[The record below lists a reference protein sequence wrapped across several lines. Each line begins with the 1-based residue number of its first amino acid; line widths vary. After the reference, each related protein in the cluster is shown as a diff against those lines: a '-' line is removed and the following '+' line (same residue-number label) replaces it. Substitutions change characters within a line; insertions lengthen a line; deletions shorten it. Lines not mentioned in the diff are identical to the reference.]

1 MDINTLED
9 NKMKTNKLKH
19 KHQSGF
25 TLIEIMIVVA
35 IIAGLVAMVAPNIL
49 GEAGAARVKTAKA
62 EMSNISSAL
71 SMYKLNNFT
80 YPSTS
85 QGLEALVS
93 KPSGSPEPKN
103 YKDGGYIPRL
113 PTDPWG
119 NHYLYLSQQGKF
131 ELISYGADGEEGGEG
146 DAVDISSLD

>member
-1 MDINTLED
+1 MKQIKNTQ
-9 NKMKTNKLKH
+9 KTQK
-19 KHQSGF
+19 GF
-25 TLIEIMIVVA
+25 TLIEIMVVLA
-35 IIAGLVAMVAPNIL
+35 ILAGLVAMVAPNII

-62 EMSNISSAL
+62 EMANISSAL

-103 YKDGGYIPRL
+103 YKDGGYMPKL
-113 PTDPWG
+113 PIDPWG
-119 NHYLYLSQQGKF
+119 NEYLYISKQGKF
-131 ELISYGADGEEGGEG
+131 EIISFGADGEEGGEG
-146 DAVDISSLD
+146 DATDISSLD

>member
-1 MDINTLED
+1 MKQIKNTQ
-9 NKMKTNKLKH
+9 KTQK
-19 KHQSGF
+19 GF
-25 TLIEIMIVVA
+25 TLIEIMVVLA
-35 IIAGLVAMVAPNIL
+35 ILAGLVAMVAPNII

-62 EMSNISSAL
+62 EMANISSAL

-103 YKDGGYIPRL
+103 YKDGGYMPKL
-113 PTDPWG
+113 PVDPWG
-119 NHYLYLSQQGKF
+119 NEYLYISKQGKF
-131 ELISYGADGEEGGEG
+131 EIISFGADGEEGGEG
-146 DAVDISSLD
+146 DATDISSLD

>member
-1 MDINTLED
+1 MK
-9 NKMKTNKLKH
+9 NKKTNT
-19 KHQSGF
+19 QSGF
-25 TLIEIMIVVA
+25 TLIEIMVVLA
-35 IIAGLVAMVAPNIL
+35 ILAGLVAMVAPNII

-85 QGLEALVS
+85 QGIEALVS

-103 YKDGGYIPRL
+103 YKDGGYMPKL

-119 NHYLYLSQQGKF
+119 NPYLYISQQGKF
-131 ELISYGADGEEGGEG
+131 EIISFGADGEEGGEG
-146 DAVDISSLD
+146 DAKDISSND